1 MPEPTTTASVAS
13 GPRGP
18 ANYAHHDPEGAK
30 LGMWLF
36 LFTEI
41 LLFGGLFVLYAV
53 YLSRHQPQFH
63 AAGRELDTA
72 LGALNTVVLI
82 TSSAFVA
89 LGVAA
94 VRRGNV
100 RRAMALTWLTI
111 AFAAVFLVVKYF
123 EWTAKFHH
131 GLFPGGAELAARDPG
146 QQVFFSLYYLMT
158 GLHGVHIVAGMGVL
172 GWVLW
177 LMRRGRVTPER
188 FTALENGALYWHLVD
203 LIWIYLF
210 PLFYLIT

>member
-1 MPEPTTTASVAS
+1 MPDHAVSAPGHAAH
-13 GPRGP
+13 
-18 ANYAHHDPEGAK
+18 NHHDPEGAK

-41 LLFGGLFVLYAV
+41 ILFGGLFVLYAV
-53 YLSRHQPQFH
+53 YLSNHQPQFH
-63 AAGRELDTA
+63 AAGKELDTV
-72 LGALNTVVLI
+72 LGTLNTVVLI
-82 TSSAFVA
+82 TSSAFIA
-89 LGVAA
+89 WGVAA
-94 VRRGNV
+94 IKRGKTV
-100 RRAMALTWLTI
+100 LAARLTWLTI

-131 GLFPGGAELAARDPG
+131 GLYPGAVELLQRDPG
-146 QQVFFSLYYLMT
+146 QQIFFSMYYLMT
-158 GLHGVHIVAGMGVL
+158 GLHGLHIVIGMGVL

-177 LMRRGRVTPER
+177 LVGKGKVTRER
-188 FTALENGALYWHLVD
+188 YTALENGALYWHLVD

>member
-1 MPEPTTTASVAS
+1 MHEPH
-13 GPRGP
+13 R
-18 ANYAHHDPEGAK
+18 DDEGAK

-53 YLSRHQPQFH
+53 YLRRFEPAFH
-63 AAGRELDTA
+63 VASKELDVP

-82 TSSAFVA
+82 TSSACVA
-89 LGVAA
+89 WGIAA
-94 VRRGNV
+94 LKRG
-100 RRAMALTWLTI
+100 RTKAASRLTVLTI
-111 AFAAVFLVVKYF
+111 ALAGVFLVVKYF

-131 GLFPGGAELAARDPG
+131 GLYPGGAELDSREQG
-146 QQVFFSLYYLMT
+146 QMVYFALYFLMT
-158 GLHGVHIVAGMGVL
+158 GLHGVHIVVGMGVL
-172 GWVLW
+172 SWVLW
-177 LMRRGRVTPER
+177 LMRAGRVTPER
-188 FTALENGALYWHLVD
+188 FVALENAGLYWHLVD